1 MQLFSFC
8 ALSVLYGVAF
18 KGTTLARV
26 HYPIHAF
33 LFLFSLFVSLV
44 SLTDL
49 LFQKE
54 FINFLWC
61 LLCFFSSFPIFF
73 SSYDFQKKL
82 VLNGVP

>member
-18 KGTTLARV
+18 KGTTLAQV

-54 FINFLWC
+54 FINFLFGVSC
-61 LLCFFSSFPIFF
+61 VFSLLFQFISFLLMTL
-73 SSYDFQKKL
+73 KK
-82 VLNGVP
+82 NWF